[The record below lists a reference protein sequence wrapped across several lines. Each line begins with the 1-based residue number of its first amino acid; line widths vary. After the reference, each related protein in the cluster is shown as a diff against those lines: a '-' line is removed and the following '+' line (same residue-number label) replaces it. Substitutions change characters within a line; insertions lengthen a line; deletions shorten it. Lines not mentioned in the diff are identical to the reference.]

1 MNDGPN
7 PNETDQ
13 LTRLRGW
20 GWGFGGG
27 GKDALKHKNLAFS
40 TKSIHPQKDS

>member
-27 GKDALKHKNLAFS
+27 KDALKNKNLAFS
-40 TKSIHPQKDS
+40 TKSIHP